1 MSEIRI
7 TLNEEQI
14 AEAISLTFTSKYKEE
29 MTQCLMAV
37 LEDNEKAL
45 ASLYKVAIGVRS
57 TVEYTEGTEI
67 SVETT
72 PLSTW
77 RMAIAEMN
85 EVNMITDNLL
95 TCTIIGVNKYSET
108 PYKVMYEYLDAD
120 DITSKLTTFSYI
132 NPVWIKGE
140 AKKIITFA
148 KSIRE

>member
-108 PYKVMYEYLDAD
+108 PYKVEYEYLDAD